1 MQSPKILISSC
12 VYGNDVR
19 WNGSNRRCQHIHDWA
34 KENGY
39 ELVPIC
45 PEHELFG
52 TPRSTIRLRAVD
64 GEIKAFAGKKEVYSQ
79 LQEKSKDIAQRY
91 DDVVGF
97 IGISR
102 SPTCGLAAGV
112 KDLGRTIKAPM
123 HQAVDCPTTEIS
135 SMNTEA
141 NRNVFLKRI
150 QKYEKQCKIKQMHDL
165 AVSRGAR
172 TYLDPE
178 TGFLVMTSEFLKS
191 KGSCCE
197 SGCRHCPWDYKHERR

>member
-1 MQSPKILISSC
+1 MQSPKILISAC
-12 VYGNDVR
+12 VYGDDVR
-19 WNGSNRRCQHIHDWA
+19 WNGSNRHHQHIHDWA
-34 KENGY
+34 AEHGY

-64 GEIKAFAGKKEVYSQ
+64 GEVKAFAGKREVYSE
-79 LQEKSKDIAQRY
+79 LQEKSQEIANRHTGA
-91 DDVVGF
+91 VGF

-102 SPTCGLAAGV
+102 SPTCGLSTGV
-112 KDLGRTIKAPM
+112 KDYGSTIKAPM

-141 NRNVFLKRI
+141 NRKVFLKRV
-150 QKYEKQCKIKQMHDL
+150 QKYEKQSAIKKMHDA
-165 AVSRGAR
+165 AVSMGAK

-178 TGFLVMTSEFLKS
+178 TRFLVMTSEFLRS
-191 KGSCCE
+191 RGTCCE
-197 SGCRHCPWDYKHERR
+197 SGCRHCPWDGNYESG